1 MYQEECR
8 MAVEQIYERE
18 GETNAAVLVNNM
30 VANLGLLHVKLH
42 QYHWHVQGPHFF
54 TLHAQFEEL
63 YNGAN
68 DYFDQFAERL
78 ISMGKTPYSTLEE
91 FLENAV
97 IQEKKYEKKMSE
109 TEMVEDIV
117 NDYRTLRSVTEKAI
131 ELAGN
136 ENDAV
141 TEDMM
146 IAYKDS
152 VDTTIWMLQA
162 YLGKGAL
169 EGEK

>member
-1 MYQEECR
+1 M
-8 MAVEQIYERE
+8 MAVEKIYERE

-30 VANLGLLHVKLH
+30 VANLGLLNVKLH

-54 TLHAQFEEL
+54 TLHAKFEEL
-63 YNGAN
+63 YNEVN
-68 DYFDQFAERL
+68 TQFDAFAERL
-78 ISMGKTPYSTLEE
+78 LSIGKTPYSTLEE

-97 IQEKKYEKKMSE
+97 IQEKKYDKKMSE

-117 NDYRTLRSVTEKAI
+117 EDFRTLSAVTEKAI

-136 ENDAV
+136 ENDTV

-146 IAYKDS
+146 IAYKES
-152 VDTTIWMLQA
+152 LDTHIWMLQA
-162 YLGKGAL
+162 YLGKDAL

>member
-1 MYQEECR
+1 

-117 NDYRTLRSVTEKAI
+117 NDYRTLRAVTEKAI